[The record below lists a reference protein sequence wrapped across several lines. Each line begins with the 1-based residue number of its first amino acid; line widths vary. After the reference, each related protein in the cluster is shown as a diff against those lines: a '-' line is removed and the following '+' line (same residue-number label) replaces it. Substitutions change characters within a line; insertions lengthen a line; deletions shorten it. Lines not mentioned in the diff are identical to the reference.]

1 MQACSEREAMV
12 MAPPPTR
19 DSAVLPC
26 FHGCL
31 AFLHRLFPPQSPP
44 SHPLNP
50 SLCSQQQPSPW
61 DFSTIPK
68 LQLAA
73 AASSRGPASLSRV
86 CMAAAR
92 TVWDSFHLGCHELT
106 VLLSALSVFPLTQT
120 VAPMMWGVDPCF
132 SSPTCRG
139 QVQSHSHS
147 CFPPVPCPTEFCVC
161 LFFSSGQ
168 GLLSTLSWCPA
179 CTSVSEGV
187 FLMYPWREM
196 YSTVHLLLC
205 HLVLRNELFL

>member
-1 MQACSEREAMV
+1 MLARGEREAVV

-19 DSAVLPC
+19 DSAILPC

-50 SLCSQQQPSPW
+50 SLCSQQQPLPW

-73 AASSRGPASLSRV
+73 AAPSRGPASLSRV

-92 TVWDSFHLGCHELT
+92 TVWDSFHLGCHRLA

-120 VAPMMWGVDPCF
+120 VAPMMWGVDACF
-132 SSPTCRG
+132 SSPACRG
-139 QVQSHSHS
+139 QVQSYSHS
-147 CFPPVPCPTEFCVC
+147 CFPPSSLSYWVLCASILFLWSGTPVHSQLVSCMHFCVWRC
-161 LFFSSGQ
+161 IPHVSVERDVLHSP
-168 GLLSTLSWCPA
+168 L
-179 CTSVSEGV
+179 TSLPSCS
-187 FLMYPWREM
+187 P
-196 YSTVHLLLC
+196 
-205 HLVLRNELFL
+205 